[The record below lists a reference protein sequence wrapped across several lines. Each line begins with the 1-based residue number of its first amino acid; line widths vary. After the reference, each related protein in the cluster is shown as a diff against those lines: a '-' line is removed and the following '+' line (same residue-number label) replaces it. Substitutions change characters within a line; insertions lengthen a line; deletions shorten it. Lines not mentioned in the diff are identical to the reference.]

1 MRVLRTS
8 VVAASVAAFLLVLG
22 VFGQARS
29 AHADAKGKKDIQSKI
44 KEAMENYDLLE
55 YEEARKL
62 LNSALTIAKKQKME
76 NDPVVA
82 QVHLALGIVYFAGLQ
97 DNDSAKLS
105 FLSAVEIDP
114 KVQIDPAYKTADMAK
129 LLDEARSESGGGSS
143 GGGSSDTG
151 GGGGD
156 IDDIDVG
163 GAEEVDC
170 STVTGVQHEIIDTA
184 PAGADKPLTAQLGS
198 DVEAAKVAIMY
209 RAQGASDFTEAK
221 MTKKGDCTYVGAIP
235 AAGLKGE
242 LVHYYVA
249 AFNGKGKVIAG
260 KGSSGSPNIIE
271 IVGVAAGGGGIPDD
285 DENPLGD
292 KPKGGGGG
300 GSGGGI
306 AGGVTVGPK
315 KPSKVFFNVAVGTG
329 GAFVTGKTEQDLNE
343 VKCCFAPALLHVFP
357 EIGFYIS
364 EKTAIGAAF
373 RMGFPVGANIPGHST
388 AAPAAL
394 IRIRQSLG
402 DGQEGLQVTGSIG
415 AGVMRSTIKLT
426 EAPPGMDTD
435 IVATGPL
442 LIGAGAGYMKSLG
455 GPIKFV
461 AELNAIAGIP
471 VIDKLGADPGF
482 QLNFGVQFDVNL
494 GLMFGF

>member
-1 MRVLRTS
+1 MRVIRTS
-8 VVAASVAAFLLVLG
+8 VVAALVAAFLLVVG
-22 VFGQARS
+22 GFGQTRS
-29 AHADAKGKKDIQSKI
+29 AYADAKGKKEIQEKI

-62 LNSALTIAKKQKME
+62 LNSALTIAKKKKME

-97 DNDSAKLS
+97 DNESAKLA
-105 FLSAVEIDP
+105 FLSAVEIDS
-114 KVQIDPAYKTADMAK
+114 KVQIDPAYRTADMAK
-129 LLDEARSESGGGSS
+129 LLEEAKSEATG

-151 GGGGD
+151 GGGD
-156 IDDIDVG
+156 IGDIDVG
-163 GAEEVDC
+163 GGGDVDC
-170 STVTGVQHEIIDTA
+170 SSVTGVQHEILDTA
-184 PAGADKPLTAQLGS
+184 PSGADLAMTAHLGS

-209 RAQGASDFTEAK
+209 RPQGATDFTEAK
-221 MTKKGDCTYVGAIP
+221 MTKKGECTYVGALP
-235 AAGLKGE
+235 AEGLKGE

-249 AFNGKGKVIAG
+249 AFNGKNKVIAG

-271 IVGVAAGGGGIPDD
+271 IAGVASGGGGVVGD

-300 GSGGGI
+300 SSGNVSS
-306 AGGVTVGPK
+306 GVTVGPK
-315 KPSKVFFNVAVGTG
+315 KPSKVFVNIAVGSG
-329 GAFVTGKTEQDLNE
+329 GSFVTGKTEQDLNE
-343 VKCCFAPALLHVFP
+343 VKCCFAPALLHVMP
-357 EIGFYIS
+357 ELGFYVAP
-364 EKTAIGAAF
+364 KTSLGAAF
-373 RMGFPVGANIPGHST
+373 RMGFPIGANIPGHST

-402 DGQEGLQVTGSIG
+402 DGQDGLQVTGSIG

-442 LIGAGAGYMKSLG
+442 LVGAGAAYAKALG

-461 AELNAIAGIP
+461 AEINAIAGIP

>member
-8 VVAASVAAFLLVLG
+8 VVAALVAAFLFVLG
-22 VFGQARS
+22 AFGPVRS
-29 AHADAKGKKDIQSKI
+29 AHADAKGKKEIQDKI

-62 LNSALTIAKKQKME
+62 LNSALTIAKKKKME

-97 DNDSAKLS
+97 DNESAKLA

-129 LLDEARSESGGGSS
+129 LLEEAKSEAGGG
-143 GGGSSDTG
+143 GDTG
-151 GGGGD
+151 GGDTGGGD
-156 IDDIDVG
+156 IGDIDVG
-163 GAEEVDC
+163 SDVDC
-170 STVTGVQHEIIDTA
+170 SSVTGVQHEILDTA
-184 PAGADKPLTAQLGS
+184 PAGADLPMTAHLGS

-209 RAQGASDFTEAK
+209 RPQGAADFSEAK
-221 MTKKGDCTYVGAIP
+221 MTKKGECSYVGALP
-235 AAGLKGE
+235 AEGLKGE

-249 AFNGKGKVIAG
+249 AFDGKNKVIAG

-271 IVGVAAGGGGIPDD
+271 ITGVAAGGGIPDD

-300 GSGGGI
+300 SSGNVSS
-306 AGGVTVGPK
+306 GVTVGPK
-315 KPSKVFFNVAVGTG
+315 KPSKVFINIAVGSG

-343 VKCCFAPALLHVFP
+343 VKCCFAPALLHVMP
-357 EIGFYIS
+357 ELGFYVS
-364 EKTAIGAAF
+364 PKTSLGAAF
-373 RMGFPVGANIPGHST
+373 RMGFPIGANIPGHST

-394 IRIRQSLG
+394 IRLRQSLG
-402 DGQEGLQVTGSIG
+402 EGQDGLQVTGSVG

-442 LIGAGAGYMKSLG
+442 LVGAGAAYSKGLG

-471 VIDKLGADPGF
+471 VIEKLGSNPGF

>member
-1 MRVLRTS
+1 MRVIRTS
-8 VVAASVAAFLLVLG
+8 IVAASVAAFLFVLG
-22 VFGQARS
+22 VLGQARS
-29 AHADAKGKKDIQSKI
+29 AHADAKGKKEIQAKI

-55 YEEARKL
+55 YEQARKL

-97 DNDSAKLS
+97 DNESAKLA

-129 LLDEARSESGGGSS
+129 LLDEARSESGGGGGGDS
-143 GGGSSDTG
+143 GGGDTG
-151 GGGGD
+151 GGD
-156 IDDIDVG
+156 IGDIDVG
-163 GAEEVDC
+163 GGSDVDC
-170 STVTGVQHEIIDTA
+170 GSITGVQHEILDTA
-184 PAGADKPLTAQLGS
+184 PAGADLAMTASLGS

-209 RAQGASDFTEAK
+209 RPQGASDFSEAK
-221 MTKKGDCTYVGAIP
+221 MTKKGECTYVGALP
-235 AAGLKGE
+235 AEGLRGE

-249 AFNGKGKVIAG
+249 AFNGSGKVIAG

-271 IVGVAAGGGGIPDD
+271 IAGVASGGGTIGD

-300 GSGGGI
+300 SSEGI
-306 AGGVTVGPK
+306 SGGVTVGPK
-315 KPSKVFFNVAVGTG
+315 KPSKVFVNIAVGTG

-343 VKCCFAPALLHVFP
+343 VKCCFAPALLHVLP
-357 EIGFYIS
+357 ELGFYIS
-364 EKTAIGAAF
+364 PKTSIGAAF

-402 DGQEGLQVTGSIG
+402 EGQDGLQVIGSIG
-415 AGVMRSTIKLT
+415 GGVMRSTIKLT
-426 EAPPGMDTD
+426 EAPEGMDTD

-442 LIGAGAGYMKSLG
+442 LVGAGAAYTKPLG

-461 AELNAIAGIP
+461 AEMNAIAGIP
-471 VIDKLGADPGF
+471 VVEKLGSNPGF

>member
-1 MRVLRTS
+1 MRVIRTS
-8 VVAASVAAFLLVLG
+8 IVAASVVAFLVALG
-22 VFGQARS
+22 LGQARR
-29 AHADAKGKKDIQSKI
+29 AHADAKGKKEIQQKI

-62 LNSALTIAKKQKME
+62 LNSALTIAKKQKMA

-82 QVHLALGIVYFAGLQ
+82 QVHLALGIVYYAGLQ
-97 DNDSAKLS
+97 DTESAKLS

-129 LLDEARSESGGGSS
+129 LLDEARGEA
-143 GGGSSDTG
+143 G

-156 IDDIDVG
+156 SGGGDIGDIDVG
-163 GAEEVDC
+163 GGDEVDC
-170 STVTGVQHEIIDTA
+170 AAITGVEHEIIDTA
-184 PAGADKPLTAQLGS
+184 PTGADKTLTAHLGA

-209 RAQGASDFTEAK
+209 RAQGASDFAEAK
-221 MTKKGDCTYVGAIP
+221 MTKKSGCTYVGAIP
-235 AAGLKGE
+235 AEALRGE

-249 AFNGKGKVIAG
+249 AFNGAGKVIAG

-271 IVGVAAGGGGIPDD
+271 ISGVASGGGGRLGD

-300 GSGGGI
+300 SSGNVS
-306 AGGVTVGPK
+306 GGVTVGPK
-315 KPSKVFFNVAVGTG
+315 KPSKVFVNIAVGTG
-329 GAFVTGKTEQDLNE
+329 GTFVTGKTEQDLNE
-343 VKCCFAPALLHVFP
+343 VQCCFAPALLHVFP
-357 EIGFYIS
+357 ELGFYLS
-364 EKTAIGAAF
+364 PKTSLGAAF
-373 RMGFPVGANIPGHST
+373 RMGFPVGANIDGHST
-388 AAPAAL
+388 AAPAAM

-402 DGQEGLQVTGSIG
+402 EGQEGLQVTGSVG

-426 EAPPGMDTD
+426 EAPADMNTD

-442 LIGAGAGYMKSLG
+442 LVGAGAAYTKGLG

-471 VIDKLGADPGF
+471 VIEKLGSDPGF
-482 QLNFGVQFDVNL
+482 HLNFGVQFDVNL